1 MKISYFFG
9 LAAVLLAMTGCS
21 KSNDWLV
28 DIEYIPVK
36 MEDSESWSLI
46 DKDGNIVCKDEFKK
60 RPTSVTDGMFF
71 VYEGEGYSLYKVG
84 DKPEEVS
91 SCQKLKDHSFFNDG
105 RCLVTFPGERISV
118 INKDGNKEATLG
130 PINGHEVTRAYGY
143 FGEGLILA
151 KLDDDTWGYLGMDG
165 KKVLDFK
172 YSDGN
177 IFHEG
182 LAVVEKDDKV
192 MVINSKGET
201 VFKVKDDIELYNS
214 VFYHGYIWG
223 AYESDGRV
231 VIIDT
236 KGNVTKCPEKV
247 NSIKDFNG
255 DYFIFR
261 GSDGYGLLEV
271 DGDKTE
277 IVIRAKYYTMDFT
290 DEGNLLVKKDDHYLI
305 INAKDEEQCRIDDYH
320 KVAIAVPG
328 FGLWAKDGSTIV
340 RIGEDGKQ
348 LDKNV
353 AFDDVDEDIDLSIS
367 SDYFDYDGLT
377 KALTALINDNG
388 VDKYRFGSN
397 PSNYFSNP
405 STYSYDSSASIGELA
420 TTSSYEIEGEVH
432 FDTYMTNTVF
442 DYDTYSYDYRWNSI
456 SQLDKVSLTITAV
469 RSISD
474 TGVGKITDALTKKGF
489 TVASKS
495 DADDYEYEVSLTKG
509 DLEIKIEAYKD
520 SSIIHLYVKGK
531 YDIELPAAE
540 EVAVAL

>member
-28 DIEYIPVK
+28 DIDYIPVK

-60 RPTSVTDGMFF
+60 RPTSVTEGMFF

-91 SCQKLKDHSFFNDG
+91 NCQKLKDHSFFNDG

-118 INKDGNKEATLG
+118 IDKDGNKVATLG

-143 FGEGLILA
+143 FGEGLIVA
-151 KLDDDTWGYLGMDG
+151 ELDDGTCGYLNMDG
-165 KKVLDFK
+165 KKALDFK
-172 YSDGN
+172 YSDAG
-177 IFHEG
+177 FFYEG
-182 LAVVEKDDKV
+182 LAVVVKDDKV
-192 MVINSKGET
+192 MVINPKGET
-201 VFKVKDDIELYNS
+201 VFKVKNDIELS
-214 VFYHGYIWG
+214 DDAFYHGYIWG
-223 AYESDGRV
+223 RYESDGRV
-231 VIIDT
+231 VIIDN

-247 NSIKDFNG
+247 ERIKAFDG

-261 GSDGYGLLEV
+261 GSDGYGLMALDE
-271 DGDKTE
+271 TE
-277 IVIRAKYYTMDFT
+277 IVIRAKYDSMEFT
-290 DEGNLLVKKDDHYLI
+290 GGGNLLVKKDDHFLI
-305 INAKDEEQCRIDDYH
+305 INTNDEEQCRIDDYSS
-320 KVAIAVPG
+320 VGIAAPG
-328 FGLWAKDGSTIV
+328 FGLWAQDGNTIV

-353 AFDDVDEDIDLSIS
+353 AFNDVDIDIHLSIS

-405 STYSYDSSASIGELA
+405 STYSYDSSASIGEIA
-420 TTSSYEIEGEVH
+420 KTSLYEIEGEVH
-432 FDTYMTNTVF
+432 FDTSMTSSVF
-442 DYDTYSYDYRWNSI
+442 DYDTYSYDYQWNSI
-456 SQLDKVSLTITAV
+456 SQLDKVTLTITAV

-495 DADDYEYEVSLTKG
+495 DADDYKYEVTLTKG

-531 YDIELPAAE
+531 YDIQLPAAE